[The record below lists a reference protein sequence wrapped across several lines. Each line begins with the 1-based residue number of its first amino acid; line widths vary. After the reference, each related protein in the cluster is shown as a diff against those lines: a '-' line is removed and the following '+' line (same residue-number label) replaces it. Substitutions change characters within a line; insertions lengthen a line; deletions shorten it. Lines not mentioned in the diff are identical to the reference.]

1 MADQMTTLW
10 EAGKS
15 KMLISLYKTHKEG
28 ALVSIET
35 AVNAFKSR
43 VNIAPNQASAPV
55 GADGAS
61 PATCRF
67 GCQEGSCS
75 HIKSLVAN
83 IYSRS
88 VLQHNAATTAISYH
102 GPFPGKDN
110 EEEHMI
116 EILFTCDTREI
127 KDNMQRF
134 TSEVCRICDEAT
146 LELNIGA
153 IKT

>member
-1 MADQMTTLW
+1 MAGQMTTLW

-15 KMLISLYKTHKEG
+15 KMLVSLYKTRKEG

-35 AVNAFKSR
+35 AVNAFRSR
-43 VNIAPNQASAPV
+43 VDIAPNQAPVPV
-55 GADGAS
+55 GTEGAS
-61 PATCRF
+61 PTTCRF

-88 VLQHNAATTAISYH
+88 VLQQDAATAAIGCH

-116 EILFTCDTREI
+116 EILFTCDTCEI
-127 KDNMQRF
+127 KDNVRHF